1 MGSVLFSVLVSLAI
15 SSLPASAQGVLAD
28 DSKSVYFNIIDQD
41 IKDVF
46 RDFSAGMDLRI
57 DISKDLKGRVRNI
70 VGQDTAF
77 GFLDL
82 ISRRYD
88 LSWFFDGQV
97 VYIADVSETR
107 TVIFQIDRSDAERL
121 EKALARLGIADDR
134 YPLIY
139 SDEANVARLTGPPR
153 LIELAETTLAAI
165 NSSSD
170 LQRQVTV
177 RRGTTITNETV
188 D

>member
-1 MGSVLFSVLVSLAI
+1 MASILLSLLLSVIISVTPV
-15 SSLPASAQGVLAD
+15 SAQAFPD
-28 DSKSVYFNIIDQD
+28 DTKSVYFNIIDQD

-46 RDFSAGMDLRI
+46 RDFSAGMDLRV
-57 DISKDLKGRVRNI
+57 DISKNLKGRVRNI

-88 LSWFFDGQV
+88 LSWFYDGQV
-97 VYIADVSETR
+97 IYIADISETR
-107 TVIFQIDRSDAERL
+107 TVIFQIDRADALRL
-121 EKALARLGIADDR
+121 EQALARLGIADER

-165 NSSSD
+165 NSSRD
-170 LQRQVTV
+170 FQRQVTV
-177 RRGTTITNETV
+177 RRGTTITNEMV